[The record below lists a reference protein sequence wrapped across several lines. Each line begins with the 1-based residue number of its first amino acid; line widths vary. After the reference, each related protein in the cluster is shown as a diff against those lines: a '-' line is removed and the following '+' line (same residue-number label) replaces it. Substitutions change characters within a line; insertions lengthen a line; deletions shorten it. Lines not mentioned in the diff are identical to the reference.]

1 MNAPTLKQWQ
11 RRALAAEAE
20 LESVHKMRKFETAQ
34 QMKDWKELA
43 LHKVALN
50 EIQDALELVGGAQ

>member
-1 MNAPTLKQWQ
+1 MTTLTLKQWQ
-11 RRALAAEAE
+11 RRALKAEAE
-20 LESVHKMRKFETAQ
+20 LEIIHKMRQFETAQ

-50 EIQDALELVGGAQ
+50 EIQDALEFVGGAQ

>member
-1 MNAPTLKQWQ
+1 MTTLTLKQWQ

-43 LHKVALN
+43 LCKVALN
-50 EIQDALELVGGAQ
+50 EIQDAMDFAGDAG

>member
-1 MNAPTLKQWQ
+1 MTTLTPKQWQ
-11 RRALAAEAE
+11 RRALKAEAE
-20 LESVHKMRKFETAQ
+20 LELIQRCRQTETAQ